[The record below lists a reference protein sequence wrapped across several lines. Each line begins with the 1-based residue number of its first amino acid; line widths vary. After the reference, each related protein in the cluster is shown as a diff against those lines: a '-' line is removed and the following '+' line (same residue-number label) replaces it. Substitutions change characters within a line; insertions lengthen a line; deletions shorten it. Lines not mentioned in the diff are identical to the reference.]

1 MLQPLQERC
10 EARLHFRIVRGQA
23 HEDANAPHPLGLL
36 RTRRQR
42 PRSRA
47 AEERDELAP
56 SDVEHGGTQPR
67 PRLILA
73 QTGWRVLGATSAQV
87 NLGHG

>member
-36 RTRRQR
+36 RLHR
-42 PRSRA
+42 
-47 AEERDELAP
+47 
-56 SDVEHGGTQPR
+56 
-67 PRLILA
+67 
-73 QTGWRVLGATSAQV
+73 
-87 NLGHG
+87 